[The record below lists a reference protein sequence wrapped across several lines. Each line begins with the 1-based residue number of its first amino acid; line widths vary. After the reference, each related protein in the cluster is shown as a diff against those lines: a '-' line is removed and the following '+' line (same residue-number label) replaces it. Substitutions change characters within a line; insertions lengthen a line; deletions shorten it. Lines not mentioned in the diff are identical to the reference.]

1 VGRCFRLL
9 WQTLPRQLVTSEV
22 GLQTTLTADTQ
33 AVLLLCGELGQK
45 GGNGLKPLGL
55 RQYNALA
62 SWLKDEGMRP
72 RDLLTPEGRRRLA
85 TVEVREVNSD
95 RVAPLL
101 DRGAALAL
109 VTEKWERSGLWI
121 ISRSD
126 SCYPER
132 LKRYL
137 GLSTPPL
144 LYGVG
149 STSQLNRGG
158 LVVVGSRDR
167 SEEDGEFARRVG
179 EHCAKEGIAIISGA
193 AKGID
198 RDAMSGALED
208 GGWALGVLAEGLAKT
223 ATSGQYRSGLV
234 SDRLTLLSPYDPDSR
249 WFAYT
254 AMERN
259 KLLYGLSDAALVVA
273 SSADTGGTWA
283 GACEALQHGRVKVFV
298 KSTGTV
304 APGNPKLIRTG
315 AIPFPAEPW
324 ENLRALFTAPE
335 PKNGQLFSPTAQQ
348 PPSMEGRT
356 GIVVEAVNGNTVSAE
371 RCASA
376 TVPSFS
382 HTVEPTEE
390 TTTPATAERCC
401 DAYYLVVEQMSAL
414 LTEPQ
419 TDEWL
424 ADKMCVRAS
433 QIKDWLARGVREGR
447 ITKLKKPVLYVA
459 RSHTLFTK

>member
-1 VGRCFRLL
+1 M
-9 WQTLPRQLVTSEV
+9 
-22 GLQTTLTADTQ
+22 
-33 AVLLLCGELGQK
+33 
-45 GGNGLKPLGL
+45 GL

-62 SWLKDEGMRP
+62 SWLKTQGLRP
-72 RDLLTPEGRRRLA
+72 GDLLGPKAEQGSPALQAPE
-85 TVEVREVNSD
+85 VDSD
-95 RVAPLL
+95 RVTPLL

-109 VTEKWERSGLWI
+109 IVERWERSGLWV

-137 GLSTPPL
+137 GQTAPPL

-149 STSQLNRGG
+149 SKDLLNRGG

-198 RDAMSGALED
+198 RDAMSGALEA

-234 SDRLTLLSPYDPDSR
+234 SDRLTLVSPYDPDSR

-283 GACEALQHGRVKVFV
+283 GATEALQHGRVKVFV

-304 APGNPKLIRTG
+304 APGNPKLLRMG
-315 AIPFPAEPW
+315 GIPFPAEPW

-335 PKNGQLFSPTAQQ
+335 PKNGQLFSATTLEAARPESNGGAVTA
-348 PPSMEGRT
+348 SS
-356 GIVVEAVNGNTVSAE
+356 SAITLAE
-371 RCASA
+371 
-376 TVPSFS
+376 
-382 HTVEPTEE
+382 EE
-390 TTTPATAERCC
+390 TGDSAVTFAENGPSAPVEQRWAVGGIP
-401 DAYYLVVEQMSAL
+401 DAYPLAIQQILSLVNVPRSGK
-414 LTEPQ
+414 
-419 TDEWL
+419 WL
-424 ADKMCVRAS
+424 AEKMCVRRTQMKA
-433 QIKDWLARGVREGR
+433 WLDRGVQEGR
-447 ITKLKKPVLYVA
+447 ITKLKNPVLYVA
-459 RSHTLFTK
+459 DSRTLFTE

>member
-1 VGRCFRLL
+1 M
-9 WQTLPRQLVTSEV
+9 VTSEV
-22 GLQTTLTADTQ
+22 GMETTLTPDTQ
-33 AVLLLCGELGQK
+33 AVLLLCGELGQR
-45 GGNGLKPLGL
+45 GGNGLKPLGP

-62 SWLKDEGMRP
+62 SWLITQGMRP
-72 RDLLTPEGRRRLA
+72 GDLLRPEGRTRLT
-85 TVEVREVNSD
+85 TVEVQEVNSD
-95 RVAPLL
+95 RVGPLL

-109 VTEKWERSGLWI
+109 LIEKWERSGLWV

-137 GLSTPPL
+137 GQTAPPL

-149 STSQLNRGG
+149 SQDLLNRGG

-179 EHCAKEGIAIISGA
+179 EHCAKEGIAVISGA

-198 RDAMSGALED
+198 RDAMSGALEA

-234 SDRLTLLSPYDPDSR
+234 SDRLTLVSPYDPDSR

-304 APGNPKLIRTG
+304 APGNPKLLRMG
-315 AIPFPAEPW
+315 GIPLPAEPW
-324 ENLRALFTAPE
+324 ENFRALFTTPE

-348 PPSMEGRT
+348 PPSMEEGA
-356 GIVVEAVNGNTVSAE
+356 GIVVEAATGNPVSAE
-371 RCASA
+371 QSA
-376 TVPSFS
+376 NAAVPSYS
-382 HTVEPTEE
+382 DTVKPTEE
-390 TTTPATAERCC
+390 MTPPATEERCC
-401 DAYYLVVEQMSAL
+401 DAYYLVIEKLSAL
-414 LTEPQ
+414 LNEPQ

-424 ADKMCVRAS
+424 ADKMCVRAT

-447 ITKLKKPVLYVA
+447 IAKLKKPVLYVA
-459 RSHTLFTK
+459 SSHTLFTK

>member
-1 VGRCFRLL
+1 MD
-9 WQTLPRQLVTSEV
+9 S
-22 GLQTTLTADTQ
+22 TLTTDTQ
-33 AVLLLCGELGQK
+33 VVLLLCGELGQR
-45 GGNGLKPLGL
+45 GSNGLKPLGL

-62 SWLKDEGMRP
+62 SWLKAQGMRP
-72 RDLLTPEGRRRLA
+72 GDLLKPEGRTRLT
-85 TVEVREVNSD
+85 TVEVKEVDSD
-95 RVAPLL
+95 HVAPLL

-109 VTEKWERSGLWI
+109 VVERWERSGLWV

-137 GLSTPPL
+137 GQTAPPL

-149 STSQLNRGG
+149 SKELLNRGG

-179 EHCAKEGIAIISGA
+179 EHCAKEGIAVISGA

-234 SDRLTLLSPYDPDSR
+234 SDRLTLVSPYDPDSR

-259 KLLYGLSDAALVVA
+259 KLLYGLSDAGLVVA
-273 SSADTGGTWA
+273 SSADNGGTWA

-304 APGNPKLIRTG
+304 APGNPKLLRMG
-315 AIPFPAEPW
+315 GIPFPAEPW

-335 PKNGQLFSPTAQQ
+335 PRNGQLFSPTDQQ
-348 PPSMEGRT
+348 PPSMEERT
-356 GIVVEAVNGNTVSAE
+356 DVVVEAANGNPVSAE
-371 RCASA
+371 QSTSA
-376 TVPSFS
+376 AVPSFS
-382 HTVEPTEE
+382 DSVEPSEE
-390 TTTPATAERCC
+390 IPPPTTAERSC
-401 DAYYLVVEQMSAL
+401 DDYCIVIEQMLAL
-414 LTEPQ
+414 LNEPQ
-419 TDEWL
+419 THRWL
-424 ADKMCVRAS
+424 ADKMGVRAA
-433 QIKDWLARGVREGR
+433 QIKEWLARGVSEGR
-447 ITKLKKPVLYVA
+447 ITKQTNPVRYVA
-459 RSHTLFTK
+459 RSRILFTE

>member
-1 VGRCFRLL
+1 M
-9 WQTLPRQLVTSEV
+9 E
-22 GLQTTLTADTQ
+22 TTLTPDTQ
-33 AVLLLCGELGQK
+33 AILLLCGELGQR
-45 GGNGLKPLGL
+45 GGSGLKPLGL

-62 SWLKDEGMRP
+62 AWLKVQGLRP
-72 RDLLTPEGRRRLA
+72 GELLEPEGRTRLTTA
-85 TVEVREVNSD
+85 EVQEVGYD
-95 RVAPLL
+95 RVVPLL

-109 VTEKWERSGLWI
+109 MIEKWERSGLWVV
-121 ISRSD
+121 SRSD
-126 SCYPER
+126 SYYPER

-137 GLSTPPL
+137 GQTAPPL
-144 LYGVG
+144 LYGIG
-149 STSQLNRGG
+149 SKELLNRGG

-198 RDAMSGALED
+198 RDAMSGALEA

-234 SDRLTLLSPYDPDSR
+234 SDRLTLVSPYDPDSR

-259 KLLYGLSDAALVVA
+259 KLLYGLSDAGLVVA
-273 SSADTGGTWA
+273 SSADSGGTWA

-304 APGNPKLIRTG
+304 APGNPKLLRMGGIS
-315 AIPFPAEPW
+315 FPEEPW
-324 ENLRALFTAPE
+324 KNLRALFTAPE
-335 PKNGQLFSPTAQQ
+335 PKNGHLFSAAAQR
-348 PPSMEGRT
+348 PPSMEEHTDVG
-356 GIVVEAVNGNTVSAE
+356 VEADNQNPVAAEHGKNAAVPVSD
-371 RCASA
+371 
-376 TVPSFS
+376 
-382 HTVEPTEE
+382 TVERTNE
-390 TTTPATAERCC
+390 TTPVPPERCC
-401 DAYYLVVEQMSAL
+401 DAYSLIIEQMSGL
-414 LTEPQ
+414 LSEPQ

-424 ADKMCVRAS
+424 AEKMCVRAA

-447 ITKLKKPVLYVA
+447 IAKLKKPVRYVIQ
-459 RSHTLFTK
+459 SHTLFTQ

>member
-1 VGRCFRLL
+1 M
-9 WQTLPRQLVTSEV
+9 
-22 GLQTTLTADTQ
+22 
-33 AVLLLCGELGQK
+33 
-45 GGNGLKPLGL
+45 KPLGL

-62 SWLKDEGMRP
+62 SWLKVQGMRP
-72 RDLLTPEGRRRLA
+72 GDLLRPEGRTRLT
-85 TVEVREVNSD
+85 TVEVQEVDSD
-95 RVAPLL
+95 HIAPLL

-109 VTEKWERSGLWI
+109 VTERWERSGLWV

-137 GLSTPPL
+137 GQTAPPL

-149 STSQLNRGG
+149 SKDLLNRGG

-198 RDAMSGALED
+198 RDAMSGALEA
-208 GGWALGVLAEGLAKT
+208 GGWALGVLAEGLAET

-234 SDRLTLLSPYDPDSR
+234 SDRLTLVSPYDPDSR

-259 KLLYGLSDAALVVA
+259 KLLYGLSDAGQVVA
-273 SSADTGGTWA
+273 SSADNGGTWA

-298 KSTGTV
+298 KSTGTI
-304 APGNPKLIRTG
+304 APGNPKLLRMG
-315 AIPFPAEPW
+315 GIPFPAEPW

-348 PPSMEGRT
+348 RPPMEERT
-356 GIVVEAVNGNTVSAE
+356 DIVVEAANGNPVSVE
-371 RCASA
+371 QSASA
-376 TVPSFS
+376 AVPSFS
-382 HTVEPTEE
+382 DTVESTVE
-390 TTTPATAERCC
+390 TTRPATAERSY
-401 DAYYLVVEQMSAL
+401 DAYYLIIDQMSAL
-414 LTEPQ
+414 LNEPH

-424 ADKMCVRAS
+424 ADKMCVRGA
-433 QIKDWLARGVREGR
+433 QIKDWLARGIREGR
-447 ITKLKKPVLYVA
+447 ITKLKKKPVRYVTH
-459 RSHTLFTK
+459 SHTLFAE